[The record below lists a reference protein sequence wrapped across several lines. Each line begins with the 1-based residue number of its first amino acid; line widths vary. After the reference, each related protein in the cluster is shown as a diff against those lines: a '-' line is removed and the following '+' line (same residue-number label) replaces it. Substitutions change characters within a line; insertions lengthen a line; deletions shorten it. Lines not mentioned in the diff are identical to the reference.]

1 MQKLKDKIIAFFK
14 RGKTKTDNFVF
25 KVACEGIYVVED
37 LKRLVSKPFFDGL
50 VTVTPNNV
58 DNVALPI
65 VRATLDEIIK
75 TVKVA
80 ESCKLLPTEEE
91 RLKCFV
97 SRMKDL
103 HKEELNKLCLE
114 IAAWYFKKRQ
124 EKNNQSIGLSSAKNE
139 VQKVFDE
146 LRLKGKV

>member
-1 MQKLKDKIIAFFK
+1 MKIIEKIKTLFK

-65 VRATLDEIIK
+65 VRKTLDEVIRTI
-75 TVKVA
+75 KVA
-80 ESCKLLPTEEE
+80 QSCANLEYEEE
-91 RLKCFV
+91 RLSCFV